1 MDFEQ
6 YEGRE
11 ALQTKQGV
19 YTICFVLLCIIDML
33 MGSATGRVQYV
44 AVNCTGLILGV
55 ITLTGYRW
63 RDFLHVPYALWAVCG
78 GIGAY
83 LAITWGWGNKY
94 YPGQWCS
101 GVLVVYLYGFIILRL
116 LFRFLD
122 EKKLPKMNWPF
133 FALWCVMMFGMIF
146 SKNERLWPVLFF
158 FCFGCFYLTD
168 FNKEE
173 RSALFRGALN
183 GIIVGFIIVQ
193 GIATFYRAYDELR
206 YVGMYCNSN
215 MNALFYLM
223 THTAIL
229 CKWYQMQKE
238 GKAIGWRCFAAVG
251 SAILIC
257 YGMLTIGRTAIL
269 CMVFDEI
276 VFLCINQYTKQSRR
290 FAILNIVLRLAA
302 VGLTCAIMLPVV
314 FSVCRYVPAH
324 FYTPLTMPTEQE
336 LEYKI
341 HESTEIDD
349 PRYMTWERFMEL
361 LFGRFGELKD
371 SAEKQA
377 MRGAEKAVDT
387 LFPSIRAYASEE
399 VTALD
404 IPRETKREWGSGE
417 SDDTPVLLR
426 EEDWNNSYLIRWA
439 IYRTYLGKT
448 NLFGHPGTEDGVW
461 VTSGYYAPHAHNV
474 FLQMLFS
481 HGLLTGILFL
491 LDSVFILFA
500 SGRRVLRTRRKE
512 WIFIVPFLYL
522 LAFIG
527 FGLFEVAWNV
537 GQLSLFMF
545 FFTQKILMMNG
556 TNENKFAR
564 GDAYENT

>member
-1 MDFEQ
+1 MD
-6 YEGRE
+6 YEVYASQDELR
-11 ALQTKQGV
+11 TKQGV

-116 LFRFLD
+116 LFRFLE

-168 FNKEE
+168 FGKEE
-173 RSALFRGALN
+173 RNALYRGALN
-183 GIIVGFIIVQ
+183 GIIIGFFIIQ
-193 GIATFYRAYDELR
+193 GIATFYRAYDEIR
-206 YVGMYCNSN
+206 YVGMYCNGN

-223 THTAIL
+223 VHTAIL

-238 GKAIGWRCFAAVG
+238 GKALGWRVLAAVG
-251 SAILIC
+251 SGILIC

-276 VFLCINQYTKQSRR
+276 VFLCINQYTKQSRKH
-290 FAILNIVLRLAA
+290 AVLNIALRLAT
-302 VGLTCAIMLPVV
+302 VGLTCVIMLPVV

-324 FYTPLTMPTEQE
+324 FYTPLTMPIEQE
-336 LEYKI
+336 RYKI
-341 HESTEIDD
+341 HEPTEIDD
-349 PRYMTWERFMEL
+349 PRYVTWEAFIEL
-361 LFGRFGELKD
+361 VFGRFQDLID
-371 SAEKQA
+371 SARKQA
-377 MRGAEKAVDT
+377 MRGAGEAVET
-387 LFPSIRAYASEE
+387 LFPGIRAYAAEE
-399 VTALD
+399 ITVPK
-404 IPRETKREWGSGE
+404 IPEETKREWGSGE

-426 EEDWNNSYLIRWA
+426 EADQENSYLIRWA

-448 NLFGHPGTEDGVW
+448 NLFGHPSTEDGVW
-461 VTSGYYAPHAHNV
+461 VTSEYYAPHAHNV
-474 FLQMLFS
+474 FLQILFS
-481 HGLLTGILFL
+481 HGVLTGVLFL
-491 LDSVFILFA
+491 VDAICLLFYTAVQTVRRKNGWIPMVSLLFA
-500 SGRRVLRTRRKE
+500 V
-512 WIFIVPFLYL
+512 
-522 LAFIG
+522 AFVG
-527 FGLFEVAWNV
+527 FGLFETNWNV
-537 GQLSLFMF
+537 GQLSFFLLF
-545 FFTQKILMMNG
+545 
-556 TNENKFAR
+556 FAHFPLLHR
-564 GDAYENT
+564 ETARVDKTVAVY